1 MQNMIYIEESDAALK
16 ALGRRLR
23 EARVKR
29 NDSQSIFAARLG
41 VSVPTLR
48 DMESGAG
55 TVSVAHWINAMWL
68 LQDLSS
74 VDRLLK
80 QNTSLIELA
89 EMEKAQ
95 QRNGLRQRAR
105 RRLARVTAQ

>member
-1 MQNMIYIEESDAALK
+1 MIYIEESDAALK

-23 EARVKR
+23 EARIKR

-55 TVSVAHWINAMWL
+55 TVSVAHWMNALWL
-68 LQDLSS
+68 LQDLAS
-74 VDRLLK
+74 VDRLLEQK
-80 QNTSLIELA
+80 TSLIELA
-89 EMEKAQ
+89 ERESGLH
-95 QRNGLRQRAR
+95 RNRPRQRAR
-105 RRLARVTAQ
+105 RKSTRAPAR

>member
-1 MQNMIYIEESDAALK
+1 MIYIEESDTALK

-29 NDSQSIFAARLG
+29 NDTQSTFAARLG

-55 TVSVAHWINAMWL
+55 TVSVAHWINALWL
-68 LQDLSS
+68 LQDLPS

-95 QRNGLRQRAR
+95 RNGLRQRAR
-105 RRLARVTAQ
+105 RRLPRVPAQ

>member
-1 MQNMIYIEESDAALK
+1 MIYIEESDAALK

-23 EARVKR
+23 EARIKR

-55 TVSVAHWINAMWL
+55 TVSVAHWINALWL

-74 VDRLLK
+74 VDRLLEQK
-80 QNTSLIELA
+80 ASLIELA
-89 EMEKAQ
+89 EQEQ
-95 QRNGLRQRAR
+95 GRQRKGVRQRAR
-105 RRLARVTAQ
+105 RRLTRIPA